1 MDLIASFSSQKVNA
15 FNFFVL
21 HGILGDDDLI
31 FLFDTGAI
39 CPVVGVNSFFRKGK
53 TDLNQDTLAQILQN
67 EINAQG
73 VLSRPVPLKT
83 ANSQEITTYP
93 CVCHHV
99 SIENTAERDF
109 YFDIS
114 FDDISIPLL
123 GSSFIDDC
131 AYSHAINGNL
141 NITGMKPQAGA
152 SYYSGRN
159 ILDFDKVA
167 AKFAANAES

>member
-1 MDLIASFSSQKVNA
+1 MDLIASFSSQKVNT
-15 FNFFVL
+15 FNFFIL
-21 HGILGDDDLI
+21 HGLLGDDDLI

-39 CPVVGVNSFFRKGK
+39 CPVVGVNNFFRRK
-53 TDLNQDTLAQILQN
+53 TDNGKDILIQVLQK
-67 EINAQG
+67 EISTQG
-73 VLSRPVPLKT
+73 IVSRPVPLKT
-83 ANSQEITTYP
+83 ANSQEVTTYP

-141 NITGMKPQAGA
+141 NITGMKQQAGA
-152 SYYSGRN
+152 GYYTGRN
-159 ILDFDKVA
+159 VLDFDKVA
-167 AKFAANAES
+167 EKFAISAKY

>member
-1 MDLIASFSSQKVNA
+1 MDLIASISSQKINT
-15 FNFFVL
+15 FNFFTV

-39 CPVVGVNSFFRKGK
+39 CPVVGVNSFFRKSISNN
-53 TDLNQDTLAQILQN
+53 DMSILEQILRE
-67 EINAQG
+67 EISAQRI
-73 VLSRPVPLKT
+73 VSRPVPLKT
-83 ANSQEITTYP
+83 ANSQEVTTYP

-109 YFDIS
+109 YFDLS

-131 AYSHAINGNL
+131 AYSHAINGNI
-141 NITGMKPQAGA
+141 NITGLKPQAGA
-152 SYYSGRN
+152 DYYSGRN
-159 ILDFDKVA
+159 VLDFDKVA
-167 AKFAANAES
+167 AKFASAFDN